1 MAEKIKPKTILRLLI
16 LGFIL
21 LVIFLP
27 GFIKLQKMRF
37 KDESLSNQIDQ
48 TKKANLEL
56 EEEKEKLQNDLAYVE
71 KVAREK
77 MGVVRKGEVIYKVV
91 PKK

>member
-37 KDESLSNQIDQ
+37 KSESLSNQIDQ